1 MKRIS
6 FLTILIV
13 LVTLGFTVYPGEK
26 AYACS
31 CVGNTALERLESEN
45 YSAVFEGTVIE
56 KGSRSQLGFGE
67 YRKYTFEAVRAWKG
81 VNGQKVTIHSLDQ
94 GSSSCGFQFTK
105 GETYLV
111 FASSDEKDQTLKTT
125 LCSGNKLI
133 SQADE
138 DVQLLGAGEWVTE
151 DDSGSTES
159 SPNYIF
165 PLTLGSI
172 GLFLVIVVAI
182 IYVRRRQK

>member
-31 CVGNTALERLESEN
+31 CVDSTALEKLDT
-45 YSAVFEGTVIE
+45 YSAVFEGKVTE
-56 KGSRSQLGFGE
+56 KGARSQFGFGE

-81 VNGQKVTIHSLDQ
+81 VNGQKVTIHSLDH

-111 FASSDEKDQTLKTT
+111 FASSDEKDHTLKTT

-151 DDSGSTES
+151 DDSGSTNS
-159 SPNYIF
+159 SPNYLF
-165 PLTLGSI
+165 PLILGSI